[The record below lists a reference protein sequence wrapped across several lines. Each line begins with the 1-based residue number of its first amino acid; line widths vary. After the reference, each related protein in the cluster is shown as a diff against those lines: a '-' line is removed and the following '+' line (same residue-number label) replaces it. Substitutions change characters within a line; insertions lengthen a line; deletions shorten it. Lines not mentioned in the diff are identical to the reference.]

1 MAAKFGVLLGT
12 CIERV
17 HLEFCKSLLGVKKCT
32 LNNFVYGELKCWV
45 KYYMITTISMFKKVY
60 NMLNYFINKAFELR
74 NSTIYVDN
82 RN

>member
-45 KYYMITTISMFKKVY
+45 KILHD
-60 NMLNYFINKAFELR
+60 NDNK
-74 NSTIYVDN
+74 YV
-82 RN
+82 